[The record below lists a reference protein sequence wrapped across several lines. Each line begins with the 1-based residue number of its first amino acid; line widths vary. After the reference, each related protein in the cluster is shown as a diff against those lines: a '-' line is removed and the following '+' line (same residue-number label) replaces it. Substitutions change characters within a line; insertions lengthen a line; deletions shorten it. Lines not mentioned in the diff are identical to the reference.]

1 MAWFKKK
8 TEEKI
13 GEEIPRLPELPS
25 SEDLVFPS
33 KEEFQPISNNVPEGM
48 PEVETQELPM
58 LPNFESE
65 ENPVL
70 NKVRPVGNP
79 AIPLQKSKFAS
90 LQSNFGKQQE
100 DLKVMNIIRETK
112 PENKYRPKTLEIG
125 SRVANDFARPI
136 LKEVEP
142 VYIRLDKF
150 ETTVQAFEEIKNKII
165 EIESVLK
172 KTQEIKQKEEK
183 ELEDWEREIQIIKAR
198 IDSID
203 KNVFNKLD

>member
-1 MAWFKKK
+1 MVWFKKK

-13 GEEIPRLPELPS
+13 NEDIPRLPELPN

-33 KEEFQPISNNVPEGM
+33 KEEFQPIPQDIPENM
-48 PEVETQELPM
+48 PEVETRELPM
-58 LPNFESE
+58 LPDFESE
-65 ENPVL
+65 EIPGP
-70 NKVRPVGNP
+70 NKTRPIANSAV
-79 AIPLQKSKFAS
+79 PLQKSRFAP
-90 LQSNFGKQQE
+90 LQSNMQKQPGNMGA
-100 DLKVMNIIRETK
+100 MNITREIR
-112 PENKYRPKTLEIG
+112 PEIKYRPKTFEMS
-125 SRVANDFARPI
+125 SRVANEFSKPVS
-136 LKEVEP
+136 KEVEP